1 MMKEPSNVRIGPI
14 SLLTLISVLLLAVL
28 AVLCVT
34 SANAANAMSQ
44 RQADAVSE
52 TYSLDASGQNVLA
65 AIDEQLHELSASS
78 GPVAT
83 SAVDARLQGKL
94 DLLATNDQVISLQTD
109 GSRIKFTVSAPSG
122 KALSAAV
129 RISDSLTYNVE
140 EWKTTTTQSEPEQ
153 TLWSGE
159 STNR

>member
-1 MMKEPSNVRIGPI
+1 MAKENTNVRIGPI

-34 SANAANAMSQ
+34 SANAAQTMSQ
-44 RQADAVSE
+44 RQADALTE
-52 TYSLDASGQNVLA
+52 TYQLDACGQNVLA
-65 AIDEQLHELSASS
+65 AIDEELSGMGGTSGAFAASTI
-78 GPVAT
+78 GVH
-83 SAVDARLQGKL
+83 LQRDLGKL
-94 DLLATNDQVISLQTD
+94 TQDDMNLTLKTD
-109 GSRIKFTVSAPSG
+109 GARIEFTVSAPDG
-122 KALSAAV
+122 KQLSAAV
-129 RISDSLTYNVE
+129 RVSDNLTYSVE